1 MLLVID
7 VGNTNT
13 SLGIYE
19 AGRLRASWRLTTRR
33 EQTADEWGVFI
44 QTLLATRGIEQQ
56 HITGVAISNVVPP
69 IQQALEWMCDR
80 YFGVSPLTVEPGVTA
95 DLPLNVDVPREVG
108 ADRVV
113 SCVAG
118 IALYGTPLIVV
129 DFGTATRFDCVNARG
144 EFIGG
149 AIAPGI
155 NTAAE
160 ALVSRAARLFRVELV
175 RPKDAI
181 GRHTVTNIQSGM
193 IYGWAGLVD
202 GLVERM
208 RREMEGDVKIVGTGG
223 LVAQMREVV
232 QCLQFVNPDL
242 KLEGLRM
249 LWERAHPGTSV

>member
-19 AGRLRASWRLTTRR
+19 VGRLRASWRLTTRR

-80 YFGVSPLTVEPGVTA
+80 YFGVSPLTVEPGVTP
-95 DLPLNVDVPREVG
+95 DLPLDVDVPREVG

-129 DFGTATRFDCVNARG
+129 DFGTATRFDCVNTRG

-155 NTAAE
+155 NTAAD
-160 ALVSRAARLFRVELV
+160 AA
-175 RPKDAI
+175 
-181 GRHTVTNIQSGM
+181 G
-193 IYGWAGLVD
+193 D
-202 GLVERM
+202 GG
-208 RREMEGDVKIVGTGG
+208 RREGRRHRWPGG
-223 LVAQMREVV
+223 PDARGGAVPAVRQPRPQARGPADALGARPSRR
-232 QCLQFVNPDL
+232 LGVNP
-242 KLEGLRM
+242 G
-249 LWERAHPGTSV
+249 

>member
-19 AGRLRASWRLTTRR
+19 GGQLRASWRLTTRR

-44 QTLLATRGIEQQ
+44 QTLLATRGIEQH

-80 YFGVSPLTVEPGVTA
+80 YFGVSPLTVEPGGTA

-118 IALYGTPLIVV
+118 VALYGTPLIVV
-129 DFGTATRFDCVNARG
+129 DFGTATRFDCVNRRG

-160 ALVSRAARLFRVELV
+160 ALVSRAARLVRVELV

-181 GRHTVTNIQSGM
+181 GRHTVSNIQSGV

-208 RREMEGDVKIVGTGG
+208 RREMESDVRVVGTGG
-223 LVAQMREVV
+223 LVGH
-232 QCLQFVNPDL
+232 
-242 KLEGLRM
+242 EGQEQQAMAGGSQL
-249 LWERAHPGTSV
+249 G

>member
-19 AGRLRASWRLTTRR
+19 GERLRASWRLTTRR

-80 YFGVSPLTVEPGVTA
+80 YFGVSPLTVEPGVTP

-113 SCVAG
+113 WCVGAL
-118 IALYGTPLIVV
+118 ALYGV
-129 DFGTATRFDCVNARG
+129 GTATRFDCVNRRG

-208 RREMEGDVKIVGTGG
+208 RREMEGDVKVVGTGG
-223 LVAQMREVV
+223 LVGQMREVV
-232 QCLQFVNPDL
+232 QCLQFVNADL

-249 LWERAHPGTSV
+249 LWERAHPGVGG

>member
-1 MLLVID
+1 M
-7 VGNTNT
+7 
-13 SLGIYE
+13 
-19 AGRLRASWRLTTRR
+19 
-33 EQTADEWGVFI
+33 
-44 QTLLATRGIEQQ
+44 
-56 HITGVAISNVVPP
+56 
-69 IQQALEWMCDR
+69 
-80 YFGVSPLTVEPGVTA
+80 EPGVTA

-118 IALYGTPLIVV
+118 VALYGTPLIVV
-129 DFGTATRFDCVNARG
+129 DFGTATRFDCVNRRG

-160 ALVSRAARLFRVELV
+160 ALVSRAARLVRVELV

-181 GRHTVTNIQSGM
+181 GRHTVSNIQSGM

-208 RREMEGDVKIVGTGG
+208 RREMESDVRVVGTGG
-223 LVAQMREVV
+223 LVGQMREVV

-242 KLEGLRM
+242 KLEGLRI
-249 LWERAHPGTSV
+249 LWERAHPTPSA